1 MGEISKQARPLIDA
15 AVAEKRITICPP
27 FQMTQVFDA
36 SHRDTKDRNWRVH
49 LRNQKFKRAAKR
61 ERKAHDA
68 R

>member
-1 MGEISKQARPLIDA
+1 MGSISKQARDLIDA
-15 AVAEKRITICPP
+15 AVAESRITVCPP

-36 SHRDTKDRNWRVH
+36 NHRDTKDRNWRVH

-61 ERKAHDA
+61 EGKGQDA

>member
-1 MGEISKQARPLIDA
+1 MGEISKQARDLIDA
-15 AVAEKRITICPP
+15 AVAANRITICPP

-36 SHRDTKDRNWRVH
+36 SHRDTKDRNWRIH

-61 ERKAHDA
+61 EGKGQDA